1 MNATKLKTR
10 TDSEAM
16 FCPDCSAPV
25 HQSNAFIELA
35 SPHYYRFSSDNGAS
49 GEEIFNNN
57 PIKIFLVDDH
67 RSFME
72 GLQMVIDTQ
81 KPRMEIVGTA
91 ATLDEAIETAIPL
104 KPDVVLLDLDFG
116 DSSGLDILP
125 VLLKKT
131 ESKILILTGVRDPE
145 IHDTTIMKGAHG
157 VLFKGEP
164 VKEIIKAIDRV
175 HAGGMWV
182 DSNILGRVL
191 GQNGK
196 DIELSAD
203 PEARKIAS
211 LTVREC
217 EITTTLL
224 KFESSTSDEIATHL
238 GISKHTL
245 KNNLTVIYS
254 KLEVKNR
261 VQLMKYALNHNLN
274 TAALSS

>member
-25 HQSNAFIELA
+25 HQGNAFIELA
-35 SPHYYRFSSDNGAS
+35 SPHYHRFSSDNGAS
-49 GEEIFNNN
+49 DEEIFNNN

-91 ATLDEAIETAIPL
+91 ATPDEAIETAIPL

-157 VLFKGEP
+157 ILFKGEP

-182 DSNILGRVL
+182 DSNILERVL
-191 GQNGK
+191 KQNGK

-211 LTVREC
+211 LTVRER
-217 EITTTLL
+217 EIITTLL
-224 KFESSTSDEIATHL
+224 KFESSTSDEIAAHL

-245 KNNLTVIYS
+245 T
-254 KLEVKNR
+254 
-261 VQLMKYALNHNLN
+261 
-274 TAALSS
+274 